1 MQDGRITLTQ
11 FNIEEQRRHAHATGD
26 LSGLLNDIA
35 IACKVIANCVAK
47 GSLAGVLGKHGS
59 QGETNVQGE
68 EQKQLDVI
76 SNEVMLRANEWAG
89 HLSGMVS
96 EENEALCPIPG
107 KYPRGKY
114 LLLFDPL
121 DGSSNIDVNISV
133 GTIFSI
139 LKSPRAGKVAKLDD
153 FLQPG
158 TKQVCA
164 GFALYGPSTML
175 VLTTGH
181 GVNGFTLDR
190 DIGEF
195 ILTHSLMTIPEDT
208 KEFAINASN
217 ERFWEPPVKRYV
229 EECLAGKT
237 GPRAKD
243 FNMRWIA
250 SLVAETFRILMR
262 GGVFMY
268 PKDNKDATKPG
279 RLRLLYEANPIS
291 FIIEQAGGVATT
303 GRERLM
309 EVLPSEL
316 HQRVPFIFGSKNE
329 VDLITRY
336 HADHASGEE
345 PQGFDSP
352 LFGTRSLFRTQ

>member
-1 MQDGRITLTQ
+1 MVEKHITLTQ

-26 LSGLLNDIA
+26 LSGLLNDIG
-35 IACKVIANCVAK
+35 IACKVISNAVGK
-47 GSLAGVLGKHGS
+47 GSLAGVLGGRPGK
-59 QGETNVQGE
+59 TNVQGE
-68 EQKQLDVI
+68 EQKELDVI
-76 SNEVMLRANEWAG
+76 SNEVMLGANEWAG
-89 HLSGMVS
+89 HLAGMAS
-96 EENEALCPIPG
+96 EENEQICPIPG

-139 LKSPRAGKVAKLDD
+139 LKCARPGKAAKPDD

-158 TKQVCA
+158 TEQVCA

-175 VLTTGH
+175 ILTTGN
-181 GVNGFTLDR
+181 GVHGFTLDR

-195 ILTHSLMTIPEDT
+195 ILTHANMSIPEDT
-208 KEFAINASN
+208 REFAINASN

-229 EECLAGKT
+229 EECLAGKA

-268 PKDNKDATKPG
+268 PRDNKDAAKPG

-291 FIIEQAGGVATT
+291 FIIEQAGGGATT
-303 GRERLM
+303 GRQRLM
-309 EVLPSEL
+309 EVEPTEL
-316 HQRVPFIFGSKNE
+316 HQRVPFIFGSKHE
-329 VDLITRY
+329 VDLIESY
-336 HADHASGEE
+336 HADYASGRDTE
-345 PQGFDSP
+345 GFASP
-352 LFGTRSLFRTQ
+352 LFATRSLFRTQ